1 MYNAGM
7 SEPENSETSAK
18 GLGRGIVI
26 AAWVL
31 LLIML
36 TLFFNNRLDQQRNPN
51 QQLASTLTEDT
62 PEVRLQRNRF
72 GHYVASGTIN
82 GEAVEFMLDTG
93 ASDVSIPA
101 TVADRIGL
109 QRGQAQSYQTANGTI
124 TAWQTTAREVQ
135 LGPLILGP
143 IRASINPHNN
153 SNAVLLGMSFLKQ
166 LDFSQQGNI
175 LTLKYPT
182 PESQP

>member
-7 SEPENSETSAK
+7 SEPENNETSAK
-18 GLGRGIVI
+18 GLGRGMVI

-51 QQLASTLTEDT
+51 QQLAGTLTEDT

-143 IRASINPHNN
+143 IRASINPHNH